1 MPIMSTSTRETL
13 ERIGNAGVNVLRVI
27 AGTLLTCLMLLTAA
41 DVVMRYIFNSPIR
54 GSFELA
60 ELLVALLMFSGFP
73 LVSINNQHVCI
84 DLLDSFFSP
93 TVSRII
99 DFCSGLICIAIFAG
113 MGLLLLRKASRMTLT
128 GDVTIALNIPL
139 IPVVYVMFGFVLLT
153 AFVQA
158 LKCLSA
164 YNEEDHL
171 PQRHGPSGGP
181 TV

>member
-1 MPIMSTSTRETL
+1 MSTSTRETL

-27 AGTLLTCLMLLTAA
+27 AGTLLTCLMLLTAT
-41 DVVMRYIFNSPIR
+41 DVVMRYIFNSPIP

-84 DLLDSFFSP
+84 DLLDSFLSP
-93 TVSRII
+93 TLSRVI
-99 DFCSGLICIAIFAG
+99 DFCAGLSCLSIFAG
-113 MGLLLLRKASRMTLT
+113 MGLLLLRKTSRMTMT

-139 IPVVYVMFGFVLLT
+139 MPIVYVMFGFVVLT
-153 AFVQA
+153 ALIHA
-158 LKCLSA
+158 LKCFSA
-164 YNEEDHL
+164 FSEEAGL
-171 PQRHGPSGGP
+171 PQSHSHSGGP